1 MSFVPKHSAHL
12 WKIGGVL
19 FALGT
24 GIKFITYELVSG
36 DIKKRGERDTKN
48 CRRVLDLA
56 GAPSE
61 LSSSLQNR
69 TGLKYAS
76 DLKPLSNEEKIKMKA
91 MLVEMGGATDLVEMD
106 RDLQQEETPNPRR
119 QVY

>member
-1 MSFVPKHSAHL
+1 MSFIPKHSAHL

-36 DIKKRGERDTKN
+36 DIKKRGDQDTRN

-61 LSSSLQNR
+61 LSTSLQSK
-69 TGLKYAS
+69 TGLRYAN
-76 DLKPLSNEEKIKMKA
+76 DLKPLSNEDKIKMKA
-91 MLVEMGGATDLVEMD
+91 MLVEMGGTSDLVEME
-106 RDLQQEETPNPRR
+106 RDLKLEQTPNPRR